1 LSDPADEC
9 KCADC
14 KCREPQDI
22 TTLYQVRSIGG
33 ATNYQVD
40 FVKDHL
46 MSRHEQS
53 PDPSC
58 PYCAST

>member
-9 KCADC
+9 KCSDC
-14 KCREPQDI
+14 KCQQPKDI
-22 TTLYQVRSIGG
+22 TTLYQVRSIGE

-46 MSRHEQS
+46 MSRHDELR
-53 PDPSC
+53 PRKGKKHD
-58 PYCAST
+58 